1 MLAIDI
7 ALLIIWIIAGMLVFI
22 PAIVYKNKTVDIWM
36 YSICWF
42 VLILQLIK
50 NLI

>member
-1 MLAIDI
+1 MLAIDM
-7 ALLIIWIIAGMLVFI
+7 ALLVIWIIAGMLVFI

-36 YSICWF
+36 YSMCWF
-42 VLILQLIK
+42 VLILELIK

>member
-1 MLAIDI
+1 MLVIDI

>member
-1 MLAIDI
+1 MLTLDI
-7 ALLIIWIIAGMLVFI
+7 ASLAIWIIAGMLVFI
-22 PAIVYKNKTVDIWM
+22 PAIIYKNKTVDLWM
-36 YSICWF
+36 FSICWF